1 MAEVIVTLKIMPS
14 SPDADLVR
22 IEAESKKIIEK
33 FGGEIGKK
41 EIEPIAFGL
50 NALKLII
57 IYDEKKG
64 STDALEASIS
74 EVDDVNSVEV
84 TDCRRAIG

>member
-74 EVDDVNSVEV
+74 
-84 TDCRRAIG
+84 